1 MTSLPRT
8 VGTIGGGNM
17 AEAILQGLVR
27 SGYEAAQLLAS
38 DPVPERREHLSR
50 KLGVRT
56 TDSNLELVE
65 ASEVVVLAV
74 KPQQLEAALDTL
86 PRDGGPLYLSI
97 AAGVTLATLRRWLGS
112 GSRIVRAMPN
122 TPALIGAGIT
132 AIADDTGA
140 AAEDLERAE
149 VVLGSV
155 GDVVRVPERLL
166 DAVTGLSGSGP
177 AYVYLFIEA
186 LCEAG
191 VREGLPAPVARD
203 LAVQTVLGAASMVRE
218 TGEHPAL
225 LRERVTSPGGTTA
238 AGLAVLERLGLRA
251 ALFAAVE
258 AATARS
264 RELARDA

>member
-1 MTSLPRT
+1 MISLPRT

-17 AEAILQGLVR
+17 AEAILQGLVQA
-27 SGYEAAQLLAS
+27 GCEAERLLAS

-74 KPQQLEAALDTL
+74 KPQQLEAALDAL

-112 GSRIVRAMPN
+112 GSRVVRAMPN
-122 TPALIGAGIT
+122 TPALIGKGIT

-140 AAEDLERAE
+140 ADDDLERAE
-149 VVLGSV
+149 AVLGSV

-177 AYVYLFIEA
+177 AYVYLFIEV

-191 VREGLPAPVARD
+191 VSEGLPAPVARD
-203 LAVQTVLGAASMVRE
+203 LAVQTVLGAASMVHE
-218 TGEHPAL
+218 TGELPAL

-238 AGLAVLERLGLRA
+238 AGLAALDRLGLRA
-251 ALFAAVE
+251 ALLAAVE